1 MLVPAIPTLDALQRT
16 VATVENLQGIV
27 RTMKTLAA
35 VSIRQYEQAV
45 AAVAHYERAVR
56 LGLTAVLGESVPV
69 HPQPTP
75 SSTGKRFE

>member
-1 MLVPAIPTLDALQRT
+1 MSTLDSLRRT

-45 AAVAHYERAVR
+45 AAVADYERAVR
-56 LGLTAVLGESVPV
+56 LGLAALRSDEAVHV
-69 HPQPTP
+69 HP
-75 SSTGKRFE
+75 SSDFSVSRSEKS